1 MARNKHSRSSQDS
14 KKEASLP
21 SSPPTQ
27 SPNTTVN
34 QQAPRNYMDSLLCEA
49 ERAKRYERV
58 ATQQAQI
65 AQVEGNPDYQEK
77 LKDLEKKTPGM
88 MHRFSGWYHVDWL
101 FADINGGLNEAA
113 INEWEAFIFKKRGER
128 DNDDEDADLEDYLWI
143 GSVYFTTVNFRKI
156 RYCLASQSVLL
167 TSSIWLHDTFY

>member
-34 QQAPRNYMDSLLCEA
+34 QKTPLSYVDSLLSEA

-58 ATQQAQI
+58 AVQQAQI
-65 AQVEGNPDYQEK
+65 AQVDGNPDYQEK

-88 MHRFSGWYHVDWL
+88 VHRSSQFGT
-101 FADINGGLNEAA
+101 
-113 INEWEAFIFKKRGER
+113 
-128 DNDDEDADLEDYLWI
+128 NDLD
-143 GSVYFTTVNFRKI
+143 
-156 RYCLASQSVLL
+156 
-167 TSSIWLHDTFY
+167 